1 MNRSTLAVRARQ
13 FRDRIP
19 WVAAII
25 AEAPCMYKLFPGRQ
39 LGVGWRERE
48 GEGLAGFPSL

>member
-13 FRDRIP
+13 VRDHIL

-25 AEAPCMYKLFPGRQ
+25 AEAPCVYKLFPGRQ
-39 LGVGWRERE
+39 LGVGWKERE